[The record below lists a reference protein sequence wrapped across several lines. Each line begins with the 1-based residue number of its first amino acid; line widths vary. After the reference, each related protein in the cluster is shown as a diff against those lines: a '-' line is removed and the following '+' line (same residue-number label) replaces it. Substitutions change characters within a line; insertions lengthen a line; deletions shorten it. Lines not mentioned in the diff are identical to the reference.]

1 MMKCPSC
8 LNQSWKNGYRKAEVE
23 GRLVTQQVYKCKYC
37 QKQFTARSLSMFSRM
52 RFPAKTVRFAVKLH
66 FNHSLSCYAIAS
78 LLSSRGEPVSH
89 VTVYKWLKK
98 YGPVHKQMQEA
109 RKLRQI
115 RRQLV
120 EGGAQ

>member
-1 MMKCPSC
+1 MKCPSC
-8 LNQSWKNGYRKAEVE
+8 LNQSWKNGYRKSEMN
-23 GRLVTQQVYKCKYC
+23 GRLVAQQVFKCKYC

-66 FNHSLSCYAIAS
+66 FNHDLSCYAIAS

-98 YGPVHKQMQEA
+98 YGPVHKQMQDA
-109 RKLRQI
+109 KKLRQV
-115 RRQLV
+115 RKQLM